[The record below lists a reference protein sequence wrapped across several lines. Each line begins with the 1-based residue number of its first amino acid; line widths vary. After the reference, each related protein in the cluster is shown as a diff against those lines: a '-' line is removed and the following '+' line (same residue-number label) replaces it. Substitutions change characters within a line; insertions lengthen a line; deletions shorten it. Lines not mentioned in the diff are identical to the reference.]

1 MSENYKY
8 GDPFSVCFNILKMRY
23 KDYDESI
30 TSKNF
35 LYPTDKINLF
45 INLESVFKNIS
56 MIPELEKKLVLQ
68 RDFRTILV
76 SNILNLAA
84 HYKRFFV
91 SNGLD
96 TKVYLYQTN
105 FDSDYFPQFK
115 YNDEY
120 RTYYLVKYNSNPKF
134 IYLTDSLKDDI
145 LPEVK
150 TYCEFIPNVYYIS
163 AKNIEGSLVPYTI
176 AKEDPTRKN
185 LIVTGDIYE
194 SQYSF
199 LPNFMV
205 SCFHNGYNR
214 NSVTSSLNSYLKEIT
229 KKEEKDIPESMVSI
243 FQNYPF
249 YCTLLSVIGNKI
261 RSIDGVSGVKTM
273 TLFKNIERG
282 LKDNE
287 IQINTS
293 NPNLIGEVFHDDEV
307 KSDFVNNFYCTS
319 LLPMYEEL
327 TETDKKSIFYQRK
340 DRIDVDSLI
349 RLNQT
354 EFVNHPL
361 ILEALTM

>member
-1 MSENYKY
+1 MSEYKY

-23 KDYDESI
+23 KDYDESL
-30 TSKNF
+30 TNKNF
-35 LYPTDKINLF
+35 LYPSDKINLF
-45 INLESVFKNIS
+45 INLESVLKNIS
-56 MIPELEKKLVLQ
+56 MISDLEKKLILQ

-91 SNGLD
+91 NNGLD
-96 TKVYLYQTN
+96 TRVYLYHTHLE
-105 FDSDYFPQFK
+105 SDYFTQYK
-115 YNDEY
+115 YNDEF

-134 IYLTDSLKDDI
+134 IYLTDALKDDI

-163 AKNIEGSLVPYTI
+163 AKNIEGSLVPYII
-176 AKEDPTRKN
+176 ANEDSTRKN
-185 LIVTGDIYE
+185 LIITGDLYDT
-194 SQYSF
+194 QYSL
-199 LPNFMV
+199 LPNFV
-205 SCFHNGYNR
+205 NHYFHNGYNK
-214 NSVTSSLNSYLKEIT
+214 NSITSTVDNYLKEIT
-229 KKEEKDIPESMVSI
+229 KKDDKDIPSSMISL

-249 YCTLLSVIGNKI
+249 YCTLLSVIGDKT
-261 RSIDGVSGVKTM
+261 RSIDGVSRIKTM
-273 TLFKNIERG
+273 TVYKCLEKGIQE
-282 LKDNE
+282 NE

-293 NPNLIGEVFHDDEV
+293 NPNLIGEIFHDEEI
-307 KSDFVNNFYCTS
+307 KEEFVNNYYCTS
-319 LLPMYEEL
+319 LIAMYKEL

-340 DRIDVDSLI
+340 DRIDVDSLM

-361 ILEALTM
+361 ILEALTL